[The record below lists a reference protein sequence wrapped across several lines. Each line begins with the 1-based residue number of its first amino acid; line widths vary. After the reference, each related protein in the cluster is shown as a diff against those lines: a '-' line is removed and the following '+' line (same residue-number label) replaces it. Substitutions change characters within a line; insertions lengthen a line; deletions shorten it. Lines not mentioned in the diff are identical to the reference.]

1 MSGSEKR
8 MDRRSAEGQIRDLLR
23 VLGEDPDRE
32 GLTRTPERVVESYR
46 FLTSGYSVTPE
57 EVVNGAIFNEKVDE
71 MVLIHGID
79 IFSLCEHHLLP
90 FYGQCHVAYIPNGRV
105 IGLSKVPRIVNV
117 YSRRLQLQE
126 RLTHQIAEAI
136 QRILKPKGVAVVINA
151 IHLCMAMRGVE
162 KQNAQTKTSAL
173 LGGFRDQPKTRA
185 EFFSLLRERNV

>member
-1 MSGSEKR
+1 MSGFEQNI
-8 MDRRSAEGQIRDLLR
+8 DRRSAEGQIRDLLR
-23 VLGEDPDRE
+23 ALGEDPDRE
-32 GLTRTPERVVESYR
+32 GLARTPERVVESYR
-46 FLTSGYSVTPE
+46 FLTSGYGETPE
-57 EVVNGAIFNEKVDE
+57 EVVNGAVFNEKVDE

-79 IFSLCEHHLLP
+79 IYSLCEHHLLP
-90 FYGQCHVAYIPNGRV
+90 FYGQCHVAYIPNGKI